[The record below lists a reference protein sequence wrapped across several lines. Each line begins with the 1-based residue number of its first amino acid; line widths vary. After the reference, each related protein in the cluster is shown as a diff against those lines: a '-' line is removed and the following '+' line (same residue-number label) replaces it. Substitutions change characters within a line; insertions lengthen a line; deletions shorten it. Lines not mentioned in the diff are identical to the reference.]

1 MTILDVENTYIYS
14 CMNAPVVWDVEV
26 GVDPAKRK
34 RGLLVIA
41 RQQER
46 EREKERMKERTKEGR
61 KEGKKGRTNT
71 HLSNEKILVV

>member
-1 MTILDVENTYIYS
+1 MTTLDVENTYIYS

-46 EREKERMKERTKEGR
+46 ERERERKNERKKKKWKEGR
-61 KEGKKGRTNT
+61 K
-71 HLSNEKILVV
+71 